1 MQCLAHTES
10 RAQFS
15 PAFSETIEI
24 PEASGNL
31 YRTLQQEVEL
41 GAQALRSE
49 RADMAVTSFSNAP
62 QKNFFINSFFEPF
75 VPHLLFAYMLPILQ
89 MMKHSGNITARESL
103 CAAFKLVG

>member
-1 MQCLAHTES
+1 MVRTESLEIKDGRKKAMQCLTQTES

-15 PAFSETIEI
+15 PAIIETIEI

-49 RADMAVTSFSNAP
+49 RADRRGFAAANSPVPTRSMPVGHAEARNIIFPEMAWT
-62 QKNFFINSFFEPF
+62 I
-75 VPHLLFAYMLPILQ
+75 
-89 MMKHSGNITARESL
+89 G
-103 CAAFKLVG
+103 